1 MFRKIKKDELVRGSL
16 ILIIMLGIF
25 NLFNYLFQISMAKLL
40 GPVEFSAFAVLM
52 SFIYIFGIPSEAIQ
66 TVVTRYTSR
75 FNTQKKT
82 GKIKDFFYRSIKKGF
97 SISLVIFLVFV
108 IASFFISSLLDI
120 SVPLLVITGLF
131 IIYSF
136 TIPVA
141 RGVLQ
146 GKKKFFAMGG
156 NLVVESVVKFVFS
169 IILVLIGFKVY
180 GAIGSV
186 IIGSIAAFFIVFLS
200 LKDVIKSKRIK
211 ENFKGIFSYNIP
223 ILIGMTSI
231 ILIYSL
237 DVIIA
242 RFFFSP
248 EISGKYSFVSLI
260 AKSILFASFAIGKAM
275 FPISSE
281 RFEKKT
287 ETSSLFKKS
296 MLLTFMISILALIFF
311 FFAPEF
317 VIKVLSLWDSR
328 YIEASNVLFI
338 LGLGFSFA
346 AFSYILILYNISIN
360 KMKKSAYGLLIFIL
374 LEFVLLSIFNSSL
387 LEFSISLTIV
397 NFLMLLYNLW
407 ILKK

>member
-1 MFRKIKKDELVRGSL
+1 MDIKKDELVKGSL

-25 NLFNYLFQISMAKLL
+25 NIFNYLFQISMAKLL
-40 GPVEFSAFAVLM
+40 GPAEFSAFAVLM

-66 TVVTRYTSR
+66 TVVARYTSK
-75 FNTQKKT
+75 FNAKKKT
-82 GKIKDFFYRSIKKGF
+82 GKIKDFFYRSMKKGF
-97 SISLVIFLVFV
+97 LISLGIFFIFIIV
-108 IASFFISSLLDI
+108 SFFVSGLLGI
-120 SVPLLVITGLF
+120 PVSLLVITGLF
-131 IIYSF
+131 IVYSF

-156 NLVVESVVKFVFS
+156 NLVIESVVKFVFS

-180 GAIGSV
+180 GAIGSI
-186 IIGSIAAFFIVFLS
+186 IIGSMAAFFIVFFS
-200 LKDVIKSKRIK
+200 LKDVLKSRRAK
-211 ENFKGIFSYNIP
+211 ENFRGIFSYNIP
-223 ILIGMTSI
+223 VLIGMTSI

-248 EISGKYSFVSLI
+248 EISGKYAFVSLI

-281 RFEKKT
+281 RFERKT

-296 MLLTFMISILALIFF
+296 ILLTSVISIAALVFF
-311 FFAPEF
+311 LFFPEF
-317 VIKVLSLWDSR
+317 VIKVISLFDTR
-328 YIEASNVLFI
+328 YLDASNVLFI

-346 AFSYILILYNISIN
+346 AFSYILILYNISVN
-360 KMKKSAYGLLIFIL
+360 KMKKSAYGLLIFII
-374 LEFVLLSIFNSSL
+374 LEFILLGIFNSNL
-387 LEFSISLTIV
+387 VEFSISLTTV

>member
-1 MFRKIKKDELVRGSL
+1 MDIKKDELVKGSL

-25 NLFNYLFQISMAKLL
+25 NIFNYLFQISMAKLL
-40 GPVEFSAFAVLM
+40 GPAEFSAFAVLM

-66 TVVTRYTSR
+66 TVVARYTSK
-75 FNTQKKT
+75 FNAKKKT
-82 GKIKDFFYRSIKKGF
+82 GKIKDFFYRSMKKGF
-97 SISLVIFLVFV
+97 LISLGIFFIFIIV
-108 IASFFISSLLDI
+108 SFFVSGLLGI
-120 SVPLLVITGLF
+120 PVSLLVITGLF
-131 IIYSF
+131 IVYSF

-156 NLVVESVVKFVFS
+156 NLVIESVVKFVFS

-180 GAIGSV
+180 GAIGSI
-186 IIGSIAAFFIVFLS
+186 IIGSMAAFFIVFFS
-200 LKDVIKSKRIK
+200 LKDVLKSRRAK
-211 ENFKGIFSYNIP
+211 ENFGGIFSYNIP
-223 ILIGMTSI
+223 VLIGMTSI

-248 EISGKYSFVSLI
+248 EISGKYAFVSLI

-281 RFEKKT
+281 RFERKT

-296 MLLTFMISILALIFF
+296 ILLTSVISIAALVFF
-311 FFAPEF
+311 LFFPEF
-317 VIKVLSLWDSR
+317 VIKVISLFDTR
-328 YIEASNVLFI
+328 YLDASNVLFI

-346 AFSYILILYNISIN
+346 AFSYILILYNISVN
-360 KMKKSAYGLLIFIL
+360 KMKKSAYGLLIFII
-374 LEFVLLSIFNSSL
+374 LEFILLGIFNSNL
-387 LEFSISLTIV
+387 VEFSISLTTV